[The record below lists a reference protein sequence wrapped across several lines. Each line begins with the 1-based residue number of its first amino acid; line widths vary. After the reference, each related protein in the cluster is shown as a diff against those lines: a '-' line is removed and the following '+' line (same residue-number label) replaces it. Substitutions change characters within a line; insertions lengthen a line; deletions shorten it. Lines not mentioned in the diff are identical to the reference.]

1 MKQRE
6 IKFRAWNKSKKEW
19 IEDFSF
25 VGGDWWIDE
34 YKNDSLENKRPFEN
48 SELMQY
54 TGLKDKNGKEI
65 YEGDIVIHGNNTGV
79 PKRQYII
86 EWKDGMFICQYP
98 PKDETDY
105 EMSYVDDKDNHKA
118 LRSYASFNGAIIEV
132 IGNIYEN
139 SEELKNN
146 RGDDSAK
153 YEGDSKNN

>member
-1 MKQRE
+1 MPT
-6 IKFRAWNKSKKEW
+6 N
-19 IEDFSF
+19 D
-25 VGGDWWIDE
+25 VGMMVHLI
-34 YKNDSLENKRPFEN
+34 
-48 SELMQY
+48 LMQF

-86 EWKDGMFICQYP
+86 EWKDGMFICQYS

-132 IGNIYEN
+132 IGNIYEK
-139 SEELKNN
+139 SEELKTTEEMTLLNMRELNN
-146 RGDDSAK
+146 K
-153 YEGDSKNN
+153 